1 MLTEETQKIF
11 GNLLMIISKAENSI
25 QITRQILSK
34 SSNYSPN
41 YLFSLISNSD
51 QITDINLY
59 NYLIGKNIPITQII
73 AKLIILFYDQNMD
86 NILFFEEFI
95 KIINNNNLM
104 NIGFL
109 MENNDGINQDIEFLF
124 NKILQKEIDLCTKFI
139 SELKNLKSRNDFEI
153 HKVFHHIT
161 NLNFIN
167 KIDLEK
173 FLKQNNIEFLDNDI
187 NNIMRR
193 LDINNDGVIDLEEFN
208 FLFDF
213 PKSTKNNY
221 RFILCN
227 KCKKLKNE
235 YIKYATNKKTNLIE
249 SQNINLI
256 NKNINHNNRYNYN
269 IEKEH
274 ISSDVQNQ
282 ISNSINNSYMKNL
295 KYYSSLNINRKN
307 SHSYEKN
314 DNSNNFFIK
323 NQNFYKNLSS
333 SINNIHNLDIINNLK
348 NAIHSLRNKKYFEE
362 NKNYDICLKN
372 NFNPKVKTY
381 RVLEINSFIYTNQDF
396 LENFNNLLKLIMENE
411 MEIEKEKIDF
421 FKKVEATFDEIYSI
435 FDENRK
441 GYITE
446 KEIKNGFYKIK
457 MVDEENYE
465 IFLNRF
471 NINKRNRI
479 EKEEFFDI
487 IVPFNK
493 KYRKLIEN
501 RIISNHLN
509 ENYNI
514 STDKNNISYLKNLLC
529 FIINKEKEINNYKM
543 IFIEKN
549 YNSELIY
556 KIFNEID
563 KHKKGFFTYE
573 DLKIYLKNY
582 NLIFDNYAV
591 ALLFIRLDKKRK
603 GIIELEN
610 LISEL

>member
-41 YLFSLISNSD
+41 YLFSLLSNSD

-282 ISNSINNSYMKNL
+282 ISNSINNSYKKNL
-295 KYYSSLNINRKN
+295 KYYPYLNINRKN
-307 SHSYEKN
+307 SRSYEKN

-323 NQNFYKNLSS
+323 NQDFYRNLSS
-333 SINNIHNLDIINNLK
+333 SIN
-348 NAIHSLRNKKYFEE
+348 
-362 NKNYDICLKN
+362 
-372 NFNPKVKTY
+372 NPKVKTY
-381 RVLEINSFIYTNQDF
+381 RVLEINSYIYTNQNF
-396 LENFNNLLKLIMENE
+396 LENFNKLLKLIMENE

-421 FKKVEATFDEIYSI
+421 FKKIEVTFDEIYSI

-446 KEIKNGFYKIK
+446 KEIENGFYKIK
-457 MVDEENYE
+457 MIDEENYE